1 MNQIQIEELNTF
13 SKYKSLLSELV
24 RRDIRN
30 KYRNSVLGVLWSLLD
45 PLLSMIVLTI
55 VFSTFFG
62 RTIENF
68 PVYLLSGKLVFDL
81 FANATTGA
89 MDSIKG
95 NSEIIKKIYVPKY
108 MFAVG
113 IVCSEFINFLISL
126 VVLIA
131 VMIVTGAPFYM
142 SLLYSPIP
150 LFFLLVL
157 TMGVGLILATL
168 TTFFTDIKY
177 LYGVLIMLL
186 SFMTPLFYPIEI
198 IPEQFLFFFK
208 INPLYAAVSSFRDI
222 VLYGAFPQTK
232 FLLYL
237 IITSIFALI
246 LGIYLFYRYQDEFV
260 INI

>member
-1 MNQIQIEELNTF
+1 MFYFKNHWNTF
-13 SKYKSLLSELV
+13 KNYSFLLTELIKRDISGKYKDST
-24 RRDIRN
+24 
-30 KYRNSVLGVLWSLLD
+30 LGLFWSFLN

-55 VFSTFFG
+55 VFSAFFG
-62 RTIENF
+62 VSIENF

-126 VVLIA
+126 VVLVA
-131 VMIVTGAPFYM
+131 VMLVTGAPFYL

-157 TMGVGLILATL
+157 TMGVGLILATA

-177 LYGVLIMLL
+177 LYAVLIMLL

-237 IITSIFALI
+237 IITSIIALI
-246 LGIYLFYRYQDEFV
+246 IGVYLFYKYQDEFV

>member
-1 MNQIQIEELNTF
+1 MFDFSKHWNTF
-13 SKYKSLLSELV
+13 KNYSFLLTELIKRDISGKYKDST
-24 RRDIRN
+24 
-30 KYRNSVLGVLWSLLD
+30 LGLFWSFLN

-55 VFSTFFG
+55 VFSQFFG
-62 RTIENF
+62 GSIPNF

-108 MFAVG
+108 MFAIG

-126 VVLIA
+126 IVL
-131 VMIVTGAPFYM
+131 VMVMVVTGAPFYL

-150 LFFLLVL
+150 LFFLLIL
-157 TMGVGLILATL
+157 TMGVGLILATA

-186 SFMTPLFYPIEI
+186 SFMTPLFYPIDI
-198 IPEQFLFFFK
+198 IPKQFLFFFK
-208 INPLYAAVSSFRDI
+208 INPLYAAVSCFRDI

-232 FLLYL
+232 FLIYL
-237 IITSIFALI
+237 IITSIIALI
-246 LGIYLFYRYQDEFV
+246 IGIYLFYRYQDDFV

>member
-1 MNQIQIEELNTF
+1 MFNFKNHWGTFRNYSFLLTELIKRDI
-13 SKYKSLLSELV
+13 SGKYKDST
-24 RRDIRN
+24 
-30 KYRNSVLGVLWSLLD
+30 LGLFWSFLN

-126 VVLIA
+126 IVLVA
-131 VMIVTGAPFYM
+131 VMLATGAPFYM

-157 TMGVGLILATL
+157 TMGVGLILATA

-198 IPEQFLFFFK
+198 IPQEFLFFFK
-208 INPLYAAVSSFRDI
+208 VNPLYAAVSSFRDI

-237 IITSIFALI
+237 IITSIIALVI
-246 LGIYLFYRYQDEFV
+246 GVYLFYRYQDEFV

>member
-1 MNQIQIEELNTF
+1 MFNFKNHWGTFRNYSFLLTELIKRDI
-13 SKYKSLLSELV
+13 SGKYKDST
-24 RRDIRN
+24 
-30 KYRNSVLGVLWSLLD
+30 LGLFWSFLN

-126 VVLIA
+126 IVLVA
-131 VMIVTGAPFYM
+131 VMLATGAPFYM

-157 TMGVGLILATL
+157 TMGVGLILATA

-198 IPEQFLFFFK
+198 IPQEFLFFFK
-208 INPLYAAVSSFRDI
+208 VNPLYAAVSSFRDI

-237 IITSIFALI
+237 IITSIIALVV
-246 LGIYLFYRYQDEFV
+246 GVFLFYRYQDEFV

>member
-1 MNQIQIEELNTF
+1 MFDYKNHFKTFKNYSFLLTELIKRDI
-13 SKYKSLLSELV
+13 SGKYKDST
-24 RRDIRN
+24 
-30 KYRNSVLGVLWSLLD
+30 LGLFWSFLN

-237 IITSIFALI
+237 IITSIFALV

>member
-1 MNQIQIEELNTF
+1 MFDYKNHFKTFKNYSFLLTELIKRDI
-13 SKYKSLLSELV
+13 SGKYKDST
-24 RRDIRN
+24 
-30 KYRNSVLGVLWSLLD
+30 LGLFWSFLN

-131 VMIVTGAPFYM
+131 VMIVTGAPFYI

-237 IITSIFALI
+237 IITSIFALV

>member
-1 MNQIQIEELNTF
+1 MFNFKNHWKTFRNYSFLLTELIKRDI
-13 SKYKSLLSELV
+13 SGKYKDST
-24 RRDIRN
+24 
-30 KYRNSVLGVLWSLLD
+30 LGLFWSFLN

-81 FANATTGA
+81 FANATMGA

-131 VMIVTGAPFYM
+131 VMLVTGAPFYA

-208 INPLYAAVSSFRDI
+208 INPLYSAVSCFRDI
-222 VLYGAFPQTK
+222 VLYGSFPQTK
-232 FLLYL
+232 FLLFL
-237 IITSIFALI
+237 IVTSIFSLI
-246 LGIYLFYRYQDEFV
+246 IGIYLFYRYQDEFV